1 MFASCVV
8 PLESLQYELPTHT
21 SFHPMF
27 LYPAGMIRIENHLD
41 TYYCERP
48 DVVRDD
54 LNTAIR
60 QGLTREDIN
69 TLYAIVLTDAEEP
82 VYGAVNLSMADAPV
96 EECNVLIINLSEK
109 DTSDLAHSSQT
120 NEAANP

>member
-27 LYPAGMIRIENHLD
+27 LYPVGMIRIENHLD

-54 LNTAIR
+54 LNAAIR
-60 QGLTREDIN
+60 QGLTHADIRS
-69 TLYAIVLTDAEEP
+69 LYAIVLTDAEEP
-82 VYGAVNLSMADAPV
+82 VYGAVNVAMTDAPL
-96 EECNVLIINLSEK
+96 EECNVLVINLSEK
-109 DTSDLAHSSQT
+109 DTSDLEHNNLT